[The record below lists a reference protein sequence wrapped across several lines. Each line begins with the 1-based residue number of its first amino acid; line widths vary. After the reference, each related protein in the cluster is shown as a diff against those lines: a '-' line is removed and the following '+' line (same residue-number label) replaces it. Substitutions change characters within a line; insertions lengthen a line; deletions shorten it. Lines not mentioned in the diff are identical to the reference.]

1 MSYCSYCREQEKDSI
16 HRWYHDVIY
25 GKMSKND
32 NELFGRL
39 IMEINQAG
47 LSWDIVLQ
55 KYDGIKKAYA
65 QFEVQK
71 VAQFE
76 SNEIALMMQNP
87 QIIRHEL
94 KIRCI
99 VYNAQQ
105 ILQIQKEFGTF
116 KKWILMNKQNSLDN
130 WVKVFKK
137 NFKFVGKEIVKEFLK
152 SNGILN
158 GAHDSNCPEYLKK

>member
-1 MSYCSYCREQEKDSI
+1 MST
-16 HRWYHDVIY
+16 
-25 GKMSKND
+25 ND

-76 SNEIALMMQNP
+76 SNKIASMMKNP

-94 KIRCI
+94 KIRSI

-137 NFKFVGKEIVKEFLK
+137 NFKFVGKEIVKEFLT

-158 GAHDSNCPEYLKK
+158 GAHDKNCPEYLKK

>member
-16 HRWYHDVIY
+16 HRWYHDKVY

-55 KYDGIKKAYA
+55 KYKGIKEAYA
-65 QFEVQK
+65 EFEVQK

-76 SNEIALMMQNP
+76 TNEIASMMKNP

-94 KIRCI
+94 KIRSI

-137 NFKFVGKEIVKEFLK
+137 NFKFVGKEIVKEFLT

-158 GAHDSNCPEYLKK
+158 GAHDKNCPEYLKK

>member
-16 HRWYHDVIY
+16 HRWYHDVVY

-55 KYDGIKKAYA
+55 KYHGIKEAYA

-76 SNEIALMMQNP
+76 SNKIASMMKNP

-137 NFKFVGKEIVKEFLK
+137 NFKFVGKEIVKEFLT

-158 GAHDSNCPEYLKK
+158 GAHDKNCPEYLKK

>member
-16 HRWYHDVIY
+16 HRWYHDVVY

-55 KYDGIKKAYA
+55 KYKGIKEAYA
-65 QFEVQK
+65 EFEVQK

-76 SNEIALMMQNP
+76 TNEIASMMRNP

-94 KIRCI
+94 KIRSI

-137 NFKFVGKEIVKEFLK
+137 NFKFVGKEIVKEFLT

-158 GAHDSNCPEYLKK
+158 GAHDSNCPEYLK

>member
-1 MSYCSYCREQEKDSI
+1 
-16 HRWYHDVIY
+16 
-25 GKMSKND
+25 MSKND

-76 SNEIALMMQNP
+76 SNKIASMMKNP

-94 KIRCI
+94 KIRSI

-137 NFKFVGKEIVKEFLK
+137 NFKFVGKEIVKEFLT

-158 GAHDSNCPEYLKK
+158 GAHDKNCPEYLKK

>member
-16 HRWYHDVIY
+16 HRWYHDVVY
-25 GKMSKND
+25 GKMSTND

-76 SNEIALMMQNP
+76 IKEIASMMKNP

-94 KIRCI
+94 KIRSI

-137 NFKFVGKEIVKEFLK
+137 NFKFVGKEIVKEFLT

-158 GAHDSNCPEYLKK
+158 GAHDKNCPEYLKK